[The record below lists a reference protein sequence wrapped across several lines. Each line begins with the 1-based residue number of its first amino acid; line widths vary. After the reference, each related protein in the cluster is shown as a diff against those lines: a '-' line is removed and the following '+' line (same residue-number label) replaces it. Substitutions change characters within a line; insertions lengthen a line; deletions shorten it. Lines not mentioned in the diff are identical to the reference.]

1 MPKSAPYYPGGRS
14 GISPTDDYIP
24 HSPPE
29 QACTLLIMIPE
40 KNSSFIQSYPNIGFG
55 SICFYIKSGPG
66 HSHFHPLQIHLKG
79 TVFIS
84 GNIKIPFSPKLHR
97 TIEQSK
103 LLGIPQTG
111 IRVQVYNTAILQ
123 NYPHL
128 FTIRNTYFSIFRFRE
143 NPRPVSPKHNKE
155 TLKEQMVTIQPPP
168 TSTYGRPISF
178 HAHVLSHS

>member
-1 MPKSAPYYPGGRS
+1 MPFHHLYNLIKRS
-14 GISPTDDYIP
+14 QIKIKAVGTPCRNLLHIIRAGN
-24 HSPPE
+24 
-29 QACTLLIMIPE
+29 QAFPRLTIIFRTLPRNKPVLLRIMIPE

-55 SICFYIKSGPG
+55 SICFYIKSGSG

-111 IRVQVYNTAILQ
+111 ILVQVYNTAILQ

-143 NPRPVSPKHNKE
+143 NPRPVHQKQQRN
-155 TLKEQMVTIQPPP
+155 
-168 TSTYGRPISF
+168 
-178 HAHVLSHS
+178 A